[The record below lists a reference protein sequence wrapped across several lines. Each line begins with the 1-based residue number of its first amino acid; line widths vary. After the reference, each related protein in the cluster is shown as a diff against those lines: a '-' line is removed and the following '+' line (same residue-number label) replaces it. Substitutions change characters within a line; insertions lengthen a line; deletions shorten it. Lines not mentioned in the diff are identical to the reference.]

1 MQDHDDD
8 RKASAFQLPRET
20 TPTWEVELLI
30 SGVAVFAML
39 QLPNWLDTVVLD
51 WSPRFIDRWARLLWL
66 VYLYAKS
73 AALILAVTFVIHLLM
88 RARWIALVGMHSIYP
103 KGVDWNRL
111 GIGPNAREIESQ
123 RMGQMSDSIE
133 RADNRATMVFAL
145 GVVLASI
152 LFLITIGVAVLL
164 GGALWID
171 THYGVPIDIGWVVWG
186 FSLLILPYAFAMM
199 VDRNFGEKMRPGGI
213 VQRVVRA
220 ILRGYARVGMG
231 MANNPALAML
241 SSHHGRRRT
250 ILMTFTIFMLAV
262 LAASSSLFYAR
273 DPDLFGSYARFPD
286 ADEVGARS
294 VDPANYDDRRDIQR
308 DQPVPYIQSA
318 VIVGPYVQLVVP
330 YVPDRDTKI
339 LDATCANADDLA
351 TLDCLQRAHRVSL
364 DGKPIPVQFDVGQD
378 ARTNRPA
385 LVTMIDVRDLTRG
398 RHEIKVAEPPTHK
411 GPGDSRIPFWR

>member
-1 MQDHDDD
+1 MQDRDENTTQF
-8 RKASAFQLPRET
+8 ALPRET

-39 QLPNWLDTVVLD
+39 QLPNWLDSVVLD
-51 WSPRFIDRWARLLWL
+51 WSPRFIDRWARLFWL

-103 KGVDWNRL
+103 TGVDWSRL
-111 GIGPNAREIESQ
+111 GIGPNAREIEEA
-123 RMGQMSDSIE
+123 RMGKMSDSIE

-171 THYGVPIDIGWVVWG
+171 THYGIPIDIGWVAWG
-186 FSLLILPYAFAMM
+186 MSLLILPYAVTMM
-199 VDRNFGEKMRPGGI
+199 VDRNFGAKMTPGGLGQRI
-213 VQRVVRA
+213 VRTT
-220 ILRGYARVGMG
+220 LRGYARIGLG

-250 ILMTFTIFMLAV
+250 IFLTFSIFMIAV
-262 LAASSSLFYAR
+262 LAASSTFLYAR
-273 DPDLFGSYARFPD
+273 DPDLFGSYSRFPD

-294 VDPANYDDRRDIQR
+294 VDPANYDDRRDIVR
-308 DQPVPYIQSA
+308 DLPVPYIQSA
-318 VIVGPYVQLVVP
+318 VVTGPYLQLVVP
-330 YVPDRDTKI
+330 YVPDRDSK
-339 LDATCANADDLA
+339 LLAATCPNADDIG
-351 TLDCLQRAHRVSL
+351 TLDCLQRAHRISL
-364 DGKPIPVQFDVGQD
+364 DGKAIPVQFDVGQD

-385 LVTMIDVRDLTRG
+385 LVAMIDIRELPLG
-398 RHEIKVAEPPTHK
+398 RHEVSVAQPPTHK
-411 GPGDSRIPFWR
+411 ASGDSRIPFWR